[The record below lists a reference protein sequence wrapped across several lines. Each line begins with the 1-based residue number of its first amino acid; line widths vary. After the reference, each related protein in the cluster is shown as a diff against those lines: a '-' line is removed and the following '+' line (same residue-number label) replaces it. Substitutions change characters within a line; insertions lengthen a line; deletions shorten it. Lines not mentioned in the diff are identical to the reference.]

1 MGVLAAGFL
10 IGLEY
15 YKLSVGDGDAMADGE
30 STFVCEAV
38 PRVVVRRASPPR
50 IFPPRAAWTRGLN
63 PPLTRVVV
71 PLASLPFSF

>member
-1 MGVLAAGFL
+1 
-10 IGLEY
+10 
-15 YKLSVGDGDAMADGE
+15 MADGE

-38 PRVVVRRASPPR
+38 PRVVVRHASPPR
-50 IFPPRAAWTRGLN
+50 ISPPRAAWTRGLN